1 MINSHASEENGFE
14 FGPSFHSK
22 LKSYEHIRK
31 KKKKKPRQPTKWEKI
46 LANDKTNKGLISP
59 IYKQL
64 IHQLN
69 NNSTLKSQQ
78 SS

>member
-1 MINSHASEENGFE
+1 MLQKKMVLSLVHHFIPNSN
-14 FGPSFHSK
+14 
-22 LKSYEHIRK
+22 LVNTL

-46 LANDKTNKGLISP
+46 LANDNTNKGLISP

-69 NNSTLKSQQ
+69 NNSTSKGKQ

>member
-22 LKSYEHIRK
+22 LKSCEHIK

-46 LANDKTNKGLISP
+46 LANDNTNKGLISP

-69 NNSTLKSQQ
+69 NSTSKGKQ

>member
-1 MINSHASEENGFE
+1 MPQKKMVSSLVRHFIPNSNLVNTLE
-14 FGPSFHSK
+14 
-22 LKSYEHIRK
+22 K

-69 NNSTLKSQQ
+69 NNSTLKSKQ

>member
-1 MINSHASEENGFE
+1 MPQKKMVSSLVCHFIPNSNLVNTLE
-14 FGPSFHSK
+14 
-22 LKSYEHIRK
+22 

-64 IHQLN
+64 IYQLN
-69 NNSTLKSQQ
+69 NNSTLKSKQ